1 MQRAKVFR
9 NSIFAGILTK
19 LNEKEYIFVYD
30 KEYLK
35 MPNKKAI
42 SLTLPLQ
49 EEEFK
54 SPFLFPFFYNL
65 LAEGKL
71 KDIQCKELRIDKDDD
86 FSRLIL
92 TTKENTIGSITIQKD
107 ETKDG
112 KEYLLGLFSNK

>member
-9 NSIFAGILTK
+9 NNIFAGLLTK
-19 LNEKEYIFVYD
+19 LNEKEYVFVYD

-35 MPNKKAI
+35 LSNKKPI

-54 SPFLFPFFYNL
+54 SSYLFPFFYNL

-92 TTKENTIGSITIQKD
+92 TTKENTIGSITIEKD
-107 ETKDG
+107 EI
-112 KEYLLGLFSNK
+112 

>member
-9 NSIFAGILTK
+9 NNIFVGLLTK
-19 LNEKEYIFVYD
+19 LNEKQYVFVYD

-35 MPNKKAI
+35 LPNKKPI

-49 EEEFK
+49 KEEFK
-54 SPFLFPFFYNL
+54 SPYLFPFFYNL

-92 TTKENTIGSITIQKD
+92 TTKENTIGSITIEKD
-107 ETKDG
+107 EI
-112 KEYLLGLFSNK
+112 

>member
-9 NSIFAGILTK
+9 NNIFAGLLTK
-19 LNEKEYIFVYD
+19 LNEKEYVFVYD

-35 MPNKKAI
+35 LPNKKPI

-54 SPFLFPFFYNL
+54 SNHLFPFFYNL

-92 TTKENTIGSITIQKD
+92 TTKENTIGSITIEKD
-107 ETKDG
+107 EI
-112 KEYLLGLFSNK
+112 

>member
-9 NSIFAGILTK
+9 NNILAGTLSK

-35 MPNKKAI
+35 LANKKPI

-49 EEEFK
+49 EEKFK
-54 SPFLFPFFYNL
+54 SPYLFPFFYNL

-71 KDIQCKELRIDKDDD
+71 KDIQIKELRIDKDDD

-92 TTKENTIGSITIQKD
+92 TTKENTIGSITIEKD
-107 ETKDG
+107 EI
-112 KEYLLGLFSNK
+112 

>member
-9 NSIFAGILTK
+9 NNIFVGLLTK
-19 LNEKEYIFVYD
+19 LNEKQYVFVYD

-35 MPNKKAI
+35 LPNKKPI

-54 SPFLFPFFYNL
+54 SAYLFPFFYNL

-92 TTKENTIGSITIQKD
+92 TTKENTIGSITIEKD
-107 ETKDG
+107 EI
-112 KEYLLGLFSNK
+112 

>member
-9 NSIFAGILTK
+9 NNIFVGLLTK
-19 LNEKEYIFVYD
+19 LNEKQYVFVYD

-35 MPNKKAI
+35 LPNKKPI

-49 EEEFK
+49 KEEFK
-54 SPFLFPFFYNL
+54 SPYLFPFFYNL
-65 LAEGKL
+65 LAERKL

-92 TTKENTIGSITIQKD
+92 TTKENTIGSITIEKD
-107 ETKDG
+107 EI
-112 KEYLLGLFSNK
+112 

>member
-9 NSIFAGILTK
+9 NNIFAGLLIK
-19 LNEKEYIFVYD
+19 LNEKEYVFVYD

-35 MPNKKAI
+35 LPNKKPI

-54 SPFLFPFFYNL
+54 SAYLFPFFYNL

-92 TTKENTIGSITIQKD
+92 TTKENTIGSITIEKD
-107 ETKDG
+107 EI
-112 KEYLLGLFSNK
+112 